1 MQNELEQT
9 MTEPSSVACEKFLS
23 DLEKSFSIP
32 LHHIKVMVSQ
42 FHTEMMKGLSGHESS
57 LKMIPSLMDRPKG
70 DEKGEFFALDLGGTN
85 FRVLAGKLDGK
96 RKAIVSAVSKFAIP
110 KKDMQGTG
118 AQLFDFIADGIDTFL
133 TENSIDGS
141 KIHDLAFT
149 FSFPVEQTSLAAGK
163 LIVWTKGFTANGVQ
177 GRNVVE
183 LLNQALNRKR
193 INCINVT
200 VLANDTVGTL
210 VARSYADPT
219 CDVGVIMGTG
229 TNACYREKLSNIQK
243 LHGLNPKEHMIV
255 NMEWGNFDK
264 VRLTHYDRQVDE
276 ASVNPGAMYLEKM
289 VSGMYLGEITR
300 LILMDLMKRDFIFVR
315 NPDGTEPFQKKGSL
329 KTRDMSL
336 IEGDE
341 TEKLHEIETFLE
353 NKGISNITLHDKTV
367 LKRLCQMVSTR
378 AAGLGAGAI
387 SAVVLWMD
395 PELKDRHTVAVDG
408 SLFEKYPGFGLK
420 IENTIKKLYGEKA
433 EKITLVHSKDGSGMG
448 AAIMAAVAASVAH
461 KQEN

>member
-1 MQNELEQT
+1 
-9 MTEPSSVACEKFLS
+9 MTQSSSVNCEKFLS
-23 DLEKSFSIP
+23 DLEKAFSIS
-32 LHHIKVMVSQ
+32 LNHIKVMISQ
-42 FHTEMMKGLSGHESS
+42 FHKEMEKGLSGHESS

-118 AQLFDFIADGIDTFL
+118 VQLFDFIADGIDAFL
-133 TENSIDGS
+133 TENSIDRS
-141 KIHDLAFT
+141 KVYDLAFT

-163 LIVWTKGFTANGVQ
+163 LIVWTKGFTAKGVQ
-177 GRNVVE
+177 GQDVVE
-183 LLNQALNRKR
+183 LLNQALERKLIR
-193 INCINVT
+193 CINVT
-200 VLANDTVGTL
+200 ALANDTVGTL

-219 CDVGVIMGTG
+219 CDMGVIMGTG
-229 TNACYREKLSNIQK
+229 TNACYREKLSNIQE
-243 LHGLNPKEHMIV
+243 LQSLNPKEHMIV

-264 VRLTHYDRQVDE
+264 VRLTRYDRQVDE

-300 LILMDLMKRDFIFVR
+300 LILMDLMKRDFIFIR
-315 NPDGTEPFQKKGSL
+315 NPDSAEPFQKKDSF
-329 KTRDMSL
+329 KTGDMSL

-341 TEKLHEIETFLE
+341 TENLHEIERFLE
-353 NKGISNITLHDKTV
+353 NHGISNVSLYDKTV
-367 LKRLCQMVSTR
+367 LKRLCEMVSTR

-387 SAVVLWMD
+387 SAVVSWMD

-420 IENTIKKLYGEKA
+420 IENTFKKLYGEKA
-433 EKITLVHSKDGSGMG
+433 ENITLVHSKDGSGKG
-448 AAIMAAVAASVAH
+448 AAIMAAVAASAAEMQ
-461 KQEN
+461 KS